1 MNGNVIQTSSIFS
14 LKVLD
19 GHVRVQEVTAITYPA
34 SHHGHLSLE
43 ELQMLLICKQETS
56 IFVKLSHKMQILEY
70 RNFCLRHT
78 EKIQLSSVQAKIRG

>member
-34 SHHGHLSLE
+34 SQGHLSLE

-56 IFVKLSHKMQILEY
+56 IFVKLPHKMQILEY
-70 RNFCLRHT
+70 IEIFALVT
-78 EKIQLSSVQAKIRG
+78 LKKIQLSSVQAKIRG

>member
-34 SHHGHLSLE
+34 SQGHLSLE